1 MHAAFFLPLRVSISG
16 GAFRTFGTLGH
27 EVGWD
32 CGESGSGGGGG
43 GGCRR
48 KRSAGDEASDHADLE
63 LHLST
68 REAVLPG
75 AGARVKIRLRRSPP
89 LLAPDYKL
97 VVRDGGGGTGFVNR
111 TVPFPACLY
120 TGEVEGTAATVA
132 VSTCQEN
139 KVVIDRSSHWDKK
152 LPSLYRMT

>member
-1 MHAAFFLPLRVSISG
+1 MPLVSISG
-16 GAFRTFGTLGH
+16 GAFRTRGTLRH

-32 CGESGSGGGGG
+32 CEGGS

-48 KRSAGDEASDHADLE
+48 KRSAVEGDATARGHSDLT

-68 REAVLPG
+68 EEAVLSG
-75 AGARVKIRLRRSPP
+75 APPQVKIRLRRSPP
-89 LLAPDYKL
+89 LLSPDYKL
-97 VVRDGGGGTGFVNR
+97 VLRDGGGGGGANLVNR
-111 TVPFPACLY
+111 TVPFPSCLY

-139 KVVIDRSSHWDKK
+139 KLVCSTYLRPPLSSLND
-152 LPSLYRMT
+152 S